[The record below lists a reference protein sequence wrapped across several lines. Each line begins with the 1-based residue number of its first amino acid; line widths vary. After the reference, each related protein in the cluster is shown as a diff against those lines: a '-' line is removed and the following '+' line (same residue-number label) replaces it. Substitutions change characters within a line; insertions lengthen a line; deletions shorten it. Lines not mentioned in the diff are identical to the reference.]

1 MLAGSGSKQKQRK
14 AHAALTHWAIKWL
27 NSTALEQMS
36 KEEEWTDASYKKNK
50 GK

>member
-1 MLAGSGSKQKQRK
+1 M
-14 AHAALTHWAIKWL
+14 T